1 MEAGMEKIQQPPSP
15 SNRVVPYFLIHKIP
29 LMSLDILKYFYNLLS
44 DMVIFS

>member
-29 LMSLDILKYFYNLLS
+29 LVSLDILKYFYNLLS
-44 DMVIFS
+44 DMVIFC